1 MTQVRLDKYL
11 SNAGC
16 GTRSEVKQLL
26 KKGLVRV
33 NGEEAKKPEQ
43 KVNPGM
49 DEVCCRGVRILREE
63 FQYYMLNKPAGYVS
77 ATKDPSQPVVL
88 DLIRVPGKE
97 ELFPVGRLDLDT
109 EGLLLLTNDG
119 ALAHELLSPRKH
131 VDKTYF
137 ARLDRPA
144 DEGDIQRFQDGLDI
158 GEKKK
163 TLPARLE
170 LGEDGMQVQVTI
182 REGKFHQIKRM
193 FQAVGK
199 QVMYL
204 KRLSMGS
211 LTLDAGLKPGE
222 WRKLTEQEIEVLRAH
237 VRTKKS
243 SHL

>member
-33 NGEEAKKPEQ
+33 NGEEAKRPEQ

-222 WRKLTEQEIEVLRAH
+222 WRKLTEQEIEGLRAH

>member
-1 MTQVRLDKYL
+1 MYKRQ
-11 SNAGC
+11 
-16 GTRSEVKQLL
+16 
-26 KKGLVRV
+26 
-33 NGEEAKKPEQ
+33 
-43 KVNPGM
+43 
-49 DEVCCRGVRILREE
+49 
-63 FQYYMLNKPAGYVS
+63 GYVS

-222 WRKLTEQEIEVLRAH
+222 WRKLTEQEIEGLRAH

>member
-16 GTRSEVKQLL
+16 GTRSEVKQRL
-26 KKGLVRV
+26 KKGRVRV

-222 WRKLTEQEIEVLRAH
+222 WRKLTEQEIEGLRAH

>member
-33 NGEEAKKPEQ
+33 NGEEAKKTEQ

-170 LGEDGMQVQVTI
+170 LGEDGTQVQVTI

-222 WRKLTEQEIEVLRAH
+222 WRKLTEQEIEGLRAH

>member
-1 MTQVRLDKYL
+1 MAQVRLDKYL

-26 KKGLVRV
+26 KKGLVWV
-33 NGEEAKKPEQ
+33 NGEAAKKPEQ
-43 KVNPGM
+43 KIDPET
-49 DEVCCRGVRILREE
+49 DEICCGESRILREE
-63 FQYYMLNKPAGYVS
+63 FQYYMLNKPSGYVS
-77 ATKDPSQPVVL
+77 ATRDLYQPVVL
-88 DLIRVPGKE
+88 DLIKVPGKE
-97 ELFPVGRLDLDT
+97 ALFPVGRLDIDT

-119 ALAHELLSPRKH
+119 VLAHELLSPRKH
-131 VDKTYF
+131 VDKMYF
-137 ARLDRPA
+137 AKLDQPA
-144 DEGDIQRFQDGLDI
+144 GERDIEQFQEGLEI

-170 LGEDGMQVQVTI
+170 IGEDGTQVRVTI

-199 QVMYL
+199 QVVYL

-211 LTLDAGLKPGE
+211 LMLDEDLKPGE
-222 WRKLTEQEIEVLRAH
+222 WRKLTEQEIEGLRAH
-237 VRTKKS
+237 VRTEKS

>member
-1 MTQVRLDKYL
+1 MAQMRLDKYL
-11 SNAGC
+11 ANAGC

-26 KKGLVRV
+26 KKGQVRV
-33 NGEEAKKPEQ
+33 NGEAVKKPEQ
-43 KVNPGM
+43 KVDPGR
-49 DEVCCRGVRILREE
+49 DEICCEGNRILLQE

-77 ATKDPSQPVVL
+77 ATRDLYQPAVL
-88 DLIRVPGKE
+88 ELIKVPGKE
-97 ELFPVGRLDLDT
+97 GLFPVGRLDIDT

-131 VDKTYF
+131 VDKRYF

-144 DEGDIQRFQDGLDI
+144 AGGDVKAFQEGLEI

-163 TLPARLE
+163 TLPAKLE
-170 LGEDGMQVQVTI
+170 LGEDGTQVQVTI

-199 QVMYL
+199 QVIYL

-211 LTLDAGLKPGE
+211 LTLDEGLKPGE
-222 WRKLTEQEIEVLRAH
+222 WRELTEQEIEGLKAY
-237 VRTKKS
+237 VRTEKS

>member
-1 MTQVRLDKYL
+1 MAQVRLDKYL

-26 KKGLVRV
+26 KKGLVWV
-33 NGEEAKKPEQ
+33 NGEAAKKPEQ
-43 KVNPGM
+43 KIDPET
-49 DEVCCRGVRILREE
+49 DEICCGGSRILREE
-63 FQYYMLNKPAGYVS
+63 FQYYMLNKPSGYVS
-77 ATKDPSQPVVL
+77 ATRDLYQPVVL
-88 DLIRVPGKE
+88 DLIKVPGKE
-97 ELFPVGRLDLDT
+97 ALFPVGRLDIDT

-119 ALAHELLSPRKH
+119 VLAHELLSPRKH
-131 VDKTYF
+131 VDKMYF
-137 ARLDRPA
+137 AKLDQPA
-144 DEGDIQRFQDGLDI
+144 GERDIEQFQEGLEI

-170 LGEDGMQVQVTI
+170 IGEDGTQIRVTI

-199 QVMYL
+199 QVVYL

-211 LTLDAGLKPGE
+211 LMLDEDLKPGE
-222 WRKLTEQEIEVLRAH
+222 WRKLTEQEIEGLRAH
-237 VRTKKS
+237 VRTEKS

>member
-222 WRKLTEQEIEVLRAH
+222 WRKLTEQEIEGLRAH